1 MTEFRDPARGTALRN
16 AVRWLSDLGKHDA
29 HAIEEACRLFDLSP
43 ADEDFLLRQF
53 LVSDEGDSAPRD

>member
-1 MTEFRDPARGTALRN
+1 MTEFRDPARATALRN

-29 HAIEEACRLFDLSP
+29 RAIEEACRLFDLSP

-53 LVSDEGDSAPRD
+53 LISDDGDSAPRD